1 MLLGARARSPGHIRA
16 LARDSYLLVCTTCS
30 LDKHTALYLTQNTHR
45 CVLLQQIKEVAQ
57 LPRRT
62 FTDARRSFMPQR
74 AGPGGPRCE
83 RRAAH

>member
-1 MLLGARARSPGHIRA
+1 MLLRASARSPGHIRA
-16 LARDSYLLVCTTCS
+16 LARDGYLSVRTTCR
-30 LDKHTALYLTQNTHR
+30 LDKHTSLYPMLNTDR
-45 CVLLQQIKEVAQ
+45 CLLLQPIKEVAQ

-74 AGPGGPRCE
+74 AGPGGARCE